1 MAGKPVDGASTICPI
16 RAGGGQ
22 RAQSA
27 DARWVTYPEDVREGY
42 RKYNRL
48 HRRARGARRTSPSIW
63 TYPRIYGWR
72 PTSTA
77 DDVSRSTY
85 TEGNRDEMAEIR
97 QVVPLSASRI
107 SVV

>member
-27 DARWVTYPEDVREGY
+27 DARWVTYPEDVR
-42 RKYNRL
+42 
-48 HRRARGARRTSPSIW
+48 RATESTTGCTVGRVEPRRTSPSIW
-63 TYPRIYGWR
+63 TYPRIYRWR